1 MFCNMDICKFYAVQ
15 TCAFSKHAFWSFLC
29 SIHTKKRTSER
40 DVMEGQNLAEMLL
53 MAYYLKFWVQ
63 NFEILYWQKIDFLS
77 IKNYKVLK

>member
-1 MFCNMDICKFYAVQ
+1 MLCKPVHFLNMRFG
-15 TCAFSKHAFWSFLC
+15 HFLC

-63 NFEILYWQKIDFLS
+63 NFEILY
-77 IKNYKVLK
+77 